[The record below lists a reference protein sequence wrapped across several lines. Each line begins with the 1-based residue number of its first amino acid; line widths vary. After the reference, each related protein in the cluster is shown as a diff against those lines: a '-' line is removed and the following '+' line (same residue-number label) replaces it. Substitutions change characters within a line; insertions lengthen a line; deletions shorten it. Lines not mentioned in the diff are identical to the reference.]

1 MNDEKGIWLGCSL
14 FLVIFFQLVMIFEL
28 VAIKQLLG
36 G

>member
-1 MNDEKGIWLGCSL
+1 VKSVLLGWAL
-14 FLVIFFQLVMIFEL
+14 FLIMFFQLVMIFEL